1 MKQPNIG
8 DMIDLKKA
16 ELTDKIL
23 DFYDGEQ
30 TEHMEKL
37 LSDPAKGRKD
47 WRKRGLIPRS
57 RNIMKMIVDKSG
69 LLFNDKAPKL
79 DVYSGGNVDEAQS
92 TILQQMFENIDW
104 VEFFTNF
111 DSTVRMLKTA
121 CILVQFDKETD
132 QLVLDVLTQQNCA
145 VVMNRFNRKIDT
157 LIYNVYGEDED
168 EDRLFRVFTNETI
181 QDILVQ
187 PNGDQITQQVVPNVF
202 GIIPLAVFHDTNV
215 PRCDFWNEIPTDLL
229 QINELYNLHIIDSEY
244 SMSWNKYQTLITNA
258 EIGGNVQG
266 GQAEF
271 VDVGQKLPELVFN
284 NGGVIVG
291 PSDTMVLKSM
301 PGETVFAE
309 FKGPNVDL
317 LPLDTMVNKW
327 VADFAADW
335 AVNVKDA
342 NGGVADS
349 GFKLVVEEMPNLEL
363 RKKRQRMMEAGFKR
377 LFKVIK
383 SVVGYYYPNMFTED
397 AELFATFAAPA
408 LPIDENQDEIL
419 WDRKIAGGRASRVDY
434 FMQKFGMTRDEAIAK
449 VTEIDNDMS
458 AKAASVNIQKFNV
471 ALTKGQQ

>member
-30 TEHMEKL
+30 IEHMEKL

-79 DVYSGGNVDEAQS
+79 DVYVNGNVDEIQS
-92 TILQQMFENIDW
+92 AKLQEMFEQIDW

-111 DSTVRMLKTA
+111 DSTVRMLKTV
-121 CILVQFDKETD
+121 CILVQFDNESD
-132 QLVLDVLTQQNCA
+132 QLVLEVLTQQNCA
-145 VVMNRFNRKIDT
+145 VVQDRLTKKVNT
-157 LIYNVYGEDED
+157 LIYNVYGEDDD
-168 EDRLFRVFTNETI
+168 EDRLFRVFTQELI
-181 QDILVQ
+181 QDILVKE
-187 PNGDQITQQVVPNVF
+187 NGDQETISIVPNPF
-202 GIIPLAVFHDTNV
+202 GIVPLVAFHDTNV

-229 QINELYNLHIIDSEY
+229 QINELYNLHVIDSEY
-244 SMSWNKYQTLITNA
+244 SMSWNKFQTLITNA
-258 EIGGNVQG
+258 EIVGNTTGGS
-266 GQAEF
+266 AEF
-271 VDVGQKLPELVFN
+271 VNTGGKLPELVYN
-284 NGGVIVG
+284 NGNVVVG
-291 PSDTMVLKSM
+291 PSDTMVLKGM

-317 LPLDTMVNKW
+317 LPIDTMVNKW

-363 RKKRQRMMEAGFKR
+363 RKKRQRMFEAGFKR

-383 SVVGYYYPNMFTED
+383 AVVNSYRPGSFAEES
-397 AELFATFAAPA
+397 ELFAQFAAPS
-408 LPIDENQDEIL
+408 LPIDEQQDEIL
-419 WDRKIAGGRASRVDY
+419 WSRRISEGRASRVDY
-434 FMQKFGMTRDEAIAK
+434 FMAKFGLSRDEAIAK
-449 VTEIDNDMS
+449 ITEIDQDNS
-458 AKAASVNIQKFNV
+458 ARSAQVDIQKFNV
-471 ALTKGQQ
+471 KLGQGAK

>member
-30 TEHMEKL
+30 IEHMEKL

-79 DVYSGGNVDEAQS
+79 DVYVNGNVDEIQS
-92 TILQQMFENIDW
+92 AKLQEMFEQIDW

-111 DSTVRMLKTA
+111 DSTVRMLKTV
-121 CILVQFDKETD
+121 CILVQFDNESD
-132 QLVLDVLTQQNCA
+132 QLVLEVLTQQNCA
-145 VVMNRFNRKIDT
+145 VVQDRLTKKVNT
-157 LIYNVYGEDED
+157 LIYNVYGEDDD
-168 EDRLFRVFTNETI
+168 EDRLFRVFTQELI
-181 QDILVQ
+181 QDILVKE
-187 PNGDQITQQVVPNVF
+187 NGDQETISIVPNPF
-202 GIIPLAVFHDTNV
+202 GIVPLVAFHDTNV

-229 QINELYNLHIIDSEY
+229 QINELYNLHVIDSEY
-244 SMSWNKYQTLITNA
+244 SMSWNKFQTLITNA
-258 EIGGNVQG
+258 EIVGNTTGGS
-266 GQAEF
+266 AEF
-271 VDVGQKLPELVFN
+271 VNTGGKLPELVYN
-284 NGGVIVG
+284 NGNVVVG
-291 PSDTMVLKSM
+291 PSDTMVLKGM

-317 LPLDTMVNKW
+317 LPIDTMVNKW

-363 RKKRQRMMEAGFKR
+363 RKKRQRMFEAGFKR

-383 SVVGYYYPNMFTED
+383 AVVNSYRPGSFAEES
-397 AELFATFAAPA
+397 ELFAQFAAPS
-408 LPIDENQDEIL
+408 LPIDEQQDEAL
-419 WDRKIAGGRASRVDY
+419 WTQKIREGRASLTDY
-434 FMQKFGMTRDEAIAK
+434 FVQTKGMTRDEALAK
-449 VTEIDNDMS
+449 IQEIKTDMS
-458 AKAASVNIQKFNV
+458 TVAAQVNVQKFNV
-471 ALTKGQQ
+471 KIGNGQ